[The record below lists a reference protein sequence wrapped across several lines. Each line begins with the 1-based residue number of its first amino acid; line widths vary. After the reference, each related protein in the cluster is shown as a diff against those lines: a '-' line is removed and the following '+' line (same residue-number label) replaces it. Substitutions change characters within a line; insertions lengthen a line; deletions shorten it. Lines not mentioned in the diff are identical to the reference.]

1 MVSWDIVAY
10 YIDRDPND
18 DEYLYFLEH
27 NVAFVDFI
35 ESHLDELA
43 AMAAGVEAA
52 AGPGG
57 ARGEE

>member
-1 MVSWDIVAY
+1 
-10 YIDRDPND
+10 
-18 DEYLYFLEH
+18 
-27 NVAFVDFI
+27 VAFVDFI